1 MPDRNLSQV
10 ESVFHAVLD
19 LPAAERAA
27 YLAQACSGDES
38 LHAEVSSLISALDS
52 SDGFMEQPALNL
64 GLNVLAQSAEQS
76 MNGKSVGAYR
86 VLSRLGKGG
95 MGEVYL
101 AEDTRLGR
109 KVALKF
115 LSQEFVGDNWA
126 KRQLVK
132 EAQAAAMLDHPNICP
147 VYGIEESDEH
157 TFIIMQYV
165 EGETLADL
173 IRKQPLAA
181 DEVVQLARQIVGAL
195 AEAHAHGIIH
205 RDIKPRNIM
214 VTPNGQAKVL
224 DFGLAKTVHQK
235 KTLETVED
243 SISHLSQVG
252 MVPGTIAYMSPEQ
265 LRGEKLD
272 YRSDIFSVGTVLYE
286 TVSGTNP
293 YRRKNNAEIISSI
306 LTLTPKPIM
315 QAGSTPKS
323 LDTIVQRCLKKDRDE
338 RYQSASEMLLDLD
351 KLDRGIAVYPR
362 WPTYLSLRAGAVLA
376 LFLLVVVGVVVFY
389 PRWTAKAHSIAVLP
403 VICEGIPAE
412 GCLGPGIT
420 QGLIARLSRRTDFVI
435 TTSDATPSV
444 YGSNAISAQTIGR
457 QMGVEAVLVGKIIKR
472 GDSLI
477 LQTRVESVGDASR
490 LSENE
495 YVLPSQAVP
504 LLEEL
509 SLRQAF
515 YPDAPP
521 TEDDKKSFAMLA
533 TIQSRNPEAVELY
546 LRGLHYWNKRDR
558 DNIQKAIDL
567 FDQAIERDPV
577 YALAHSGLANCYVVM
592 SSVAYGTLSTKD
604 AMERAAAAAKKALE
618 IDPNLAE
625 AHTSLGIVQ
634 LKYDWNWREA
644 EKSFKR
650 AIELKPDYPAAHYW
664 YSNLLG
670 TTGRLEEAVAESER
684 AKELDPLSPL
694 FVTNLGRAYYRA
706 RDFDKSIDYFLRVL
720 AEKPNNT
727 SAMYVLAFAYFQK
740 ERYAEAIEL
749 LERISTTNKWLAAAP
764 LGYAYAKVGRGD
776 EARRILEEMET
787 LPKSEN
793 LPAQERAIVYIG
805 LGDKDAA
812 FQWLEKSYED
822 RFASITSLTTE
833 PLFDS
838 LRSDPRFAI
847 LARKIKLDV
856 APRNHPG

>member
-27 YLAQACSGDES
+27 YLAQACGGDES

-52 SDGFMEQPALNL
+52 SDGFMEEPALKL
-64 GLNVLAQSAEQS
+64 GMNVLAQSAEQS
-76 MNGKSVGAYR
+76 MNGKSVGPYK
-86 VLSRLGKGG
+86 VISRLGKGG

-115 LSQEFVGDNWA
+115 LSQEFIGDNWA

-173 IRKQPLAA
+173 IRKQPIAA
-181 DEVVQLARQIVGAL
+181 DQVVQLARQIVGAL

-235 KTLETVED
+235 RTLETVED

-351 KLDRGIAVYPR
+351 KLDRGIAVHPR
-362 WPTYLSLRAGAVLA
+362 WPAYLSLRAGAALA
-376 LFLLVVVGVVVFY
+376 LFLLVVVGVAVFY

-435 TTSDATPSV
+435 KTTDAMPSG

-558 DNIQKAIDL
+558 DNIQKAIEL

-577 YALAHSGLANCYVVM
+577 YALAYSGLANCYVVM

-670 TTGRLEEAVAESER
+670 TTGRLAEAVAESER

-706 RDFDKSIDYFLRVL
+706 RDFDKAIDYFLRVL

-727 SAMYVLAFAYFQK
+727 SAMYVLAHAYFQK
-740 ERYAEAIEL
+740 ERYTEAIEL
-749 LERISTTNKWLAAAP
+749 LEKISATNKWLAAAP
-764 LGYAYAKVGRGD
+764 LGYAYAKMGRGD
-776 EARRILEEMET
+776 EARRILSEMEA

-812 FQWLEKSYED
+812 FFWLEKSYED
-822 RFASITSLTTE
+822 HFASIIALTTE

-838 LRSDPRFAI
+838 LRSDPRFAN
-847 LARKIKLDV
+847 LARKMNL
-856 APRNHPG
+856 AG